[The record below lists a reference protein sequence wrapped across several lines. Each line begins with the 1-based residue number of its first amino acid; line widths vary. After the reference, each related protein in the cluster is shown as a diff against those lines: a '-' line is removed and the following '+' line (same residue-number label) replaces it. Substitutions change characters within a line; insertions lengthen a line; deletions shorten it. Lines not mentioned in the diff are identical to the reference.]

1 MKDQK
6 WPARRSRLK
15 SAIYLNKKFKSSAIP
30 KGRTV
35 VRRQGRSTEL
45 RPSQNPQHRV
55 SLVLCASQLY
65 RERVVSLL
73 WKKVQEL
80 I

>member
-15 SAIYLNKKFKSSAIP
+15 RAIYLNTKFKSSARP

-45 RPSQNPQHRV
+45 RPPHRIP
-55 SLVLCASQLY
+55 SIESFWCSAHPSY
-65 RERVVSLL
+65 IENG
-73 WKKVQEL
+73 
-80 I
+80 